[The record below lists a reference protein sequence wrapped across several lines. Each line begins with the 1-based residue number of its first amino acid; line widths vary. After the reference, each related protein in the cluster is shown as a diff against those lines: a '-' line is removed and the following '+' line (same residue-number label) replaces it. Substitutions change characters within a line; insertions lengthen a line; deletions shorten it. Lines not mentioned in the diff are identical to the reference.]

1 MKCKCEGSTMT
12 IRAPVDRAKKILQ
25 KRAEVARL
33 QESVAKARQ
42 RIAGAKAELSAMR
55 KQK

>member
-1 MKCKCEGSTMT
+1 MTCKCEGLRMT
-12 IRAPVDRAKKILQ
+12 TRAPVDRAKKILQ

-33 QESVAKARQ
+33 QENVAKARQ

>member
-1 MKCKCEGSTMT
+1 MAIK
-12 IRAPVDRAKKILQ
+12 APVDRAKKILQ

-42 RIAGAKAELSAMR
+42 RIAGVKAELGIMR